1 MVTETLVTHSIYTQV
16 FAGTAARGA
25 GGLEGASGC
34 PRSWVL
40 LLALLL
46 GGLGRAPGLII
57 CKAPSS
63 SDVLFL
69 LEDLRVVLQLDFE
82 PVVQGHRLW
91 SQTACPGPTLRS
103 AAHGLLDASGPLSVK
118 RASNRIGFSGS
129 FQELSVRTWGSAWP
143 TLTLTQGLATTS
155 IVTSSRPRNWK

>member
-1 MVTETLVTHSIYTQV
+1 MATVTLATHSISTQV

-25 GGLEGASGC
+25 GGPEGASGW
-34 PRSWVL
+34 PQSWVL

-57 CKAPSS
+57 CKASSS

-91 SQTACPGPTLRS
+91 SQTAGPGPNPRS
-103 AAHGLLDASGPLSVK
+103 AACGLLDASGPLSVN
-118 RASNRIGFSGS
+118 RGSNRIGFCGS
-129 FQELSVRTWGSAWP
+129 FQELSVCTWGSAWP
-143 TLTLTQGLATTS
+143 AVMLTQGLATAS
-155 IVTSSRPRNWK
+155 IVTSSRPRN